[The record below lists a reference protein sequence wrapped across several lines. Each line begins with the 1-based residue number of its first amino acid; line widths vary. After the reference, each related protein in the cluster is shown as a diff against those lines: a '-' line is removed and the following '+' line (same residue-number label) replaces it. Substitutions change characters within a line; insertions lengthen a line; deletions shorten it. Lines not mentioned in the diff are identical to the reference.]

1 MEHENVTVPV
11 YKSRRGGVWLV
22 CIFISLFSFPSCKNG
37 SDSSVPAVPSYTKV
51 SYTAL
56 DGYLQNTASASE
68 INRIEVTD
76 ITNIEL
82 QGSGVMSSPLC
93 LVLNNHPT
101 KKVALKL
108 PETVAGLTDMSF
120 CFAGCPSLT
129 TLSSVPAGVTKI
141 YNCFSGCT
149 KLTTAPAIPSSVTD
163 MQSCFTGCSSLTA
176 APVISAGVT
185 NMQYCFNGC
194 SSLTAAPVIPNSV
207 TDLSYCFSG
216 CTNLTTVPA
225 ISSSVTTMLNC
236 FQNCTNLTTVPT
248 IPSSVTDIGSCFN
261 GCAQLKT
268 VEISTGVT
276 RAAFCFDNGAA
287 LTSVKLM
294 CSYGSF
300 AKMFFGCSGLPAN
313 SIKVPSGYLSTYQT
327 KATEMGTTADKFTAL

>member
-56 DGYLQNTASASE
+56 DGCLQNTASASE

-141 YNCFSGCT
+141 YNSV
-149 KLTTAPAIPSSVTD
+149 LAAVQSS
-163 MQSCFTGCSSLTA
+163 QRHR
-176 APVISAGVT
+176 
-185 NMQYCFNGC
+185 QY
-194 SSLTAAPVIPNSV
+194 
-207 TDLSYCFSG
+207 
-216 CTNLTTVPA
+216 
-225 ISSSVTTMLNC
+225 
-236 FQNCTNLTTVPT
+236 
-248 IPSSVTDIGSCFN
+248 
-261 GCAQLKT
+261 
-268 VEISTGVT
+268 
-276 RAAFCFDNGAA
+276 RA
-287 LTSVKLM
+287 V
-294 CSYGSF
+294 
-300 AKMFFGCSGLPAN
+300 
-313 SIKVPSGYLSTYQT
+313 
-327 KATEMGTTADKFTAL
+327 